1 MFTWG
6 NGTTG
11 RLGHQQNEFGA
22 LCYDSDHPQYVQA
35 FQVRS
40 SAVLLSMFLFKLN
53 LSG

>member
-1 MFTWG
+1 MLTWG

-22 LCYDSDHPQYVQA
+22 LCYDSDHPQHVQA

-40 SAVLLSMFLFKLN
+40 LLFVHFVTVSN
-53 LSG
+53 QT